1 MIAWLRTIF
10 TIALI
15 TILTGALGII
25 AIVAALFHV
34 KDRPGGVY
42 DWVPRTWS
50 KLIMRVAGIKVRV
63 HGFENA
69 GGGEPRIFVSNH
81 MSLFDVPALSS
92 ILPRNRFV
100 AKAELFKIPIFG
112 GAIRAAG
119 MIEIQRDNKRAAF
132 DSYKVAGA
140 KICNGISIVVFPE
153 GTRGIDYPISPFKK
167 GPFILAIAAQ
177 VPIVPVIIHGTRE
190 IVPKGEVTVR
200 PGMID
205 VHLLDPVPVA
215 GLGYEDRDVLTA
227 TVRDR
232 MVEAM
237 RFHYG
242 VEPQP
247 ARARGAA
254 VTARAQ
260 EQSSDAILNNSK
272 LG

>member
-15 TILTGALGII
+15 TLLTGALGLI
-25 AIVAALFHV
+25 AIVAAIVRV

-50 KLIMRVAGIKVRV
+50 KLIMKVAGIKVRV

-69 GGGEPRIFVSNH
+69 GGGEPRVFVSNH
-81 MSLFDVPALSS
+81 TSLFDVPALSS
-92 ILPRNRFV
+92 TLPRNRFV

-119 MIEIQRDNKRAAF
+119 MVEIQRDNRRAAL

-140 KICNGISIVVFPE
+140 RISDGISIVVFPE
-153 GTRGIDYPISPFKK
+153 GTRSTAYPISQFKK
-167 GPFILAIAAQ
+167 GPFIFAIAAG
-177 VPIVPVIIHGTRE
+177 VPIVPVIMHGAIE
-190 IVPKGEVTVR
+190 IVRKGEITVR
-200 PGMID
+200 PGVID
-205 VHLLDPVPVA
+205 IHLLEPVPTA
-215 GLGYEDRDVLTA
+215 GLGYDDRDALAA

-237 RFHYG
+237 HLHYG
-242 VEPQP
+242 VESHPT
-247 ARARGAA
+247 RIRGAIVA
-254 VTARAQ
+254 GQVGERL
-260 EQSSDAILNNSK
+260 SDADP
-272 LG
+272 G

>member
-119 MIEIQRDNKRAAF
+119 MIEIQRDNRKAAF
-132 DSYKVAGA
+132 GPYYVAAYEPGQGA
-140 KICNGISIVVFPE
+140 VLKRNPNYAGGRPHHPDDRRQNQAAHHGAGVVVACRRLSASRLSTSARSRCRRVSRSVSSICMAAAL
-153 GTRGIDYPISPFKK
+153 
-167 GPFILAIAAQ
+167 GPAFRRRQTSRRACARSGR
-177 VPIVPVIIHGTRE
+177 PV
-190 IVPKGEVTVR
+190 
-200 PGMID
+200 
-205 VHLLDPVPVA
+205 
-215 GLGYEDRDVLTA
+215 
-227 TVRDR
+227 
-232 MVEAM
+232 
-237 RFHYG
+237 
-242 VEPQP
+242 
-247 ARARGAA
+247 
-254 VTARAQ
+254 
-260 EQSSDAILNNSK
+260 
-272 LG
+272 